1 MAGPSGSGGFTKRGL
16 GNPEPRIECHIVS
29 KTGRI
34 LVHTGDGKGKTT
46 AALGTAFRA
55 AGHGQKVGIVQ
66 FMKGKW
72 TYGEIL
78 AVGRFSNI
86 TLSRMGS
93 GFTWEKEGLDE
104 DRELAA
110 RAWATCKE
118 LAASGE
124 YDLLVMDELNYAV
137 DYGFLDVEEV
147 VRFLQEKPAAL
158 SVIITG
164 RRAKQEIIDAADTV
178 TEMRA
183 VKHAF
188 RSGTRAQKGIEY

>member
-1 MAGPSGSGGFTKRGL
+1 MSR
-16 GNPEPRIECHIVS
+16 R
-29 KTGRI
+29 GRI

-46 AALGTAFRA
+46 AALGTVFRA
-55 AGHGQKVGIVQ
+55 AGHGQNVAIVQ

-72 TYGEIL
+72 TYGEIAAVQRFPNIFL
-78 AVGRFSNI
+78 A
-86 TLSRMGS
+86 RMGS

-110 RAWATCKE
+110 RAWAVCQE
-118 LAASGE
+118 LAASGD
-124 YDLLVMDELNYAV
+124 YDLLVMDELNYAL
-137 DYGFLDVEEV
+137 DYGFLAVEEV
-147 VRFLQEKPAAL
+147 VRFLEQKPAEL

>member
-1 MAGPSGSGGFTKRGL
+1 MA
-16 GNPEPRIECHIVS
+16 

-55 AGHGQKVGIVQ
+55 AGHGQNVAIVQ

-72 TYGEIL
+72 TYGEIM
-78 AVGRFSNI
+78 AVQRFPNI
-86 TLSRMGS
+86 TLVRMGS
-93 GFTWEKEGLDE
+93 GFTWQNEGLDE
-104 DRELAA
+104 ARTLALEAWRVAQELAA
-110 RAWATCKE
+110 
-118 LAASGE
+118 GGD
-124 YDLLVMDELNYAV
+124 YDLLVLDELNYAI
-137 DYGFLDVEEV
+137 DYGFVQVGDV
-147 VRFLQEKPAAL
+147 VRFLEAKPADL

-188 RSGTRAQKGIEY
+188 RSGTRAQKGIEF

>member
-1 MAGPSGSGGFTKRGL
+1 MAR
-16 GNPEPRIECHIVS
+16 R
-29 KTGRI
+29 GRI
-34 LVHTGDGKGKTT
+34 IVNTGDGKGKTT

-55 AGHGQKVGIVQ
+55 AGHGQNVAIVQ

-78 AVGRFSNI
+78 AIERFPNI
-86 TLSRMGS
+86 FLYRCGS

-104 DRELAA
+104 DRALVRSAWEKCLEIAA
-110 RAWATCKE
+110 AG
-118 LAASGE
+118 SH
-124 YDLLVMDELNYAV
+124 DLLVMDELNLAV
-137 DYGFLDVEEV
+137 DYGFLDVDEV
-147 VRFLQEKPAAL
+147 LRFLREKQEDL

-164 RRAKQEIIDAADTV
+164 RRAKQEIIEAADTV

-188 RSGTRAQKGIEY
+188 RTGTRAQKGIEY

>member
-1 MAGPSGSGGFTKRGL
+1 MKRG
-16 GNPEPRIECHIVS
+16 RII
-29 KTGRI
+29 I
-34 LVHTGDGKGKTT
+34 NTGDGKGKTT

-55 AGHGQKVGIVQ
+55 AGHGQQVAIVQ

-72 TYGEIL
+72 TYGEISAIERFPNILL
-78 AVGRFSNI
+78 ARRG
-86 TLSRMGS
+86 T
-93 GFTWEKEGLDE
+93 GFTWEKDGLDE
-104 DRELAA
+104 DRQLARTVWEL
-110 RAWATCKE
+110 CLE
-118 LAASGE
+118 LSASGR
-124 YDLLVMDELNYAV
+124 YDLLVMDELNLAL

-147 VRFLQEKPAAL
+147 LAFLESKPEEL

-164 RRAKQEIIDAADTV
+164 RRAKQELIEAADTV